1 MSIFGGRHWAYSQY
15 VQPWERTGGMSLLR
29 RGGYGAVDAVWY
41 VPWMTVPQYGPYI
54 VVELLP

>member
-1 MSIFGGRHWAYSQY
+1 
-15 VQPWERTGGMSLLR
+15 MSLLR